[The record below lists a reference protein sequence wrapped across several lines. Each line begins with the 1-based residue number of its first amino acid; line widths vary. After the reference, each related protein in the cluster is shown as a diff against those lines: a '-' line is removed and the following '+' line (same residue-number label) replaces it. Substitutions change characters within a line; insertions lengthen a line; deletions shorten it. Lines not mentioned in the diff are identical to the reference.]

1 MLCKILLTMGK
12 SEWQSREEAYEAFVA
27 EFPPETLK
35 TMPLDLYTNLN
46 RDDSFCYWLETR
58 TDCLGGIW
66 GGSAYKFGIYK
77 WENMPSRMGGRSS
90 DNEYAWYTKYGG
102 SAEEAFGNV
111 RAIVDRIARHALAG
125 EFEAIDG
132 IDMGPAVKW
141 KIAFLYADHKLV
153 GIFNPEMLVAA
164 AEVSG
169 IENASSLPMSQLQR
183 RLMEMKPY
191 GMDVFEY
198 GEYLWPRAKEYLESK
213 RQYWV
218 YSPGEGAYNR
228 EQDLANNTM
237 AVGWSAVGNLTSFK
251 NKKEIQ
257 HRLEAEYGS
266 EKGQSTNA
274 KSLYDFSR
282 SIRIGDIVIAKQGV
296 WNIVGIGVVKSDYRY
311 DAELDEFPNV
321 RNVDWYQT
329 GEWLVKKQLPRKT
342 LTMKDKSFYDQ
353 IIKQIKEHKIM
364 ANLDR
369 PLMKLLTRKKQI
381 VLQGAPGTGKTYSTA
396 EIAVSICN
404 PEFDGQNNRDAVM
417 KEYRRLMADG
427 RIGFTTFHQSMDYE
441 EFVEGLKPEPEAG
454 SVVFATRPG
463 IFRRMADNALLAAI
477 KRDKNEIS
485 DSINFDEAWAELKE
499 RIESN
504 GIETINTRDN
514 QKITGLQISSQGNIS
529 CTANGGN
536 VKYTISI
543 ERLKKLYGVYG
554 SLKSLDDI
562 KNIDKDIRNVIRG
575 CNSSFYWA
583 VLREIL
589 TYKENIDAKQRKNE
603 IEPDID
609 SYDDDRLQ
617 SFIEDVL
624 TSANKVKYK
633 DDAPAYVLIID
644 EINRGNVSK
653 ILGELITLLE
663 ADKRLGEQNEL
674 TAVLPYSRRHFGVPS
689 NLYIVATMNTADRST
704 GSVDYAIRRRFGFV
718 TVEADRKVVEEFGYD
733 SPKTKE
739 SALKLFDSVAALM
752 DSVNTSFNRR
762 DMMPGHSYFL
772 APTVD
777 ELKMK
782 LTYELQPLLRE
793 YCNDGILDFFK
804 DEKGEYAEI
813 ERLADIFA

>member
-1 MLCKILLTMGK
+1 MGK

-441 EFVEGLKPEPEAG
+441 EFVEGLKPVAENG
-454 SVVFATRPG
+454 GLVFRPQPG
-463 IFRRMADNALLAAI
+463 IFREMADKALLAAI
-477 KRDKNEIS
+477 KRDKQQ
-485 DSINFDEAWAELKE
+485 IND
-499 RIESN
+499 
-504 GIETINTRDN
+504 T
-514 QKITGLQISSQGNIS
+514 
-529 CTANGGN
+529 
-536 VKYTISI
+536 V
-543 ERLKKLYGVYG
+543 
-554 SLKSLDDI
+554 
-562 KNIDKDIRNVIRG
+562 NIDE
-575 CNSSFYWA
+575 
-583 VLREIL
+583 L
-589 TYKENIDAKQRKNE
+589 
-603 IEPDID
+603 
-609 SYDDDRLQ
+609 
-617 SFIEDVL
+617 L
-624 TSANKVKYK
+624 TSREKVDYK

>member
-111 RAIVDRIARHALAG
+111 RAIVDKIARHALAG

-441 EFVEGLKPEPEAG
+441 EFVEGLKPVAENG
-454 SVVFATRPG
+454 GLVFRPQPG
-463 IFRRMADNALLAAI
+463 IFREMADKALLAAI
-477 KRDKNEIS
+477 KRDKQQ
-485 DSINFDEAWAELKE
+485 IND
-499 RIESN
+499 
-504 GIETINTRDN
+504 T
-514 QKITGLQISSQGNIS
+514 
-529 CTANGGN
+529 
-536 VKYTISI
+536 V
-543 ERLKKLYGVYG
+543 
-554 SLKSLDDI
+554 
-562 KNIDKDIRNVIRG
+562 NIDE
-575 CNSSFYWA
+575 
-583 VLREIL
+583 L
-589 TYKENIDAKQRKNE
+589 
-603 IEPDID
+603 
-609 SYDDDRLQ
+609 
-617 SFIEDVL
+617 L
-624 TSANKVKYK
+624 TSREKVDYK

>member
-111 RAIVDRIARHALAG
+111 RAIVDKIACHALAG

-369 PLMKLLTRKKQI
+369 PLMKLLTLKKQI

-441 EFVEGLKPEPEAG
+441 EFVEGLKPVAENG
-454 SVVFATRPG
+454 GLVFRPQPG
-463 IFRRMADNALLAAI
+463 IFREMADKALLAAI
-477 KRDKNEIS
+477 KRDKQQ
-485 DSINFDEAWAELKE
+485 IND
-499 RIESN
+499 
-504 GIETINTRDN
+504 T
-514 QKITGLQISSQGNIS
+514 
-529 CTANGGN
+529 
-536 VKYTISI
+536 V
-543 ERLKKLYGVYG
+543 
-554 SLKSLDDI
+554 
-562 KNIDKDIRNVIRG
+562 NIDE
-575 CNSSFYWA
+575 
-583 VLREIL
+583 L
-589 TYKENIDAKQRKNE
+589 
-603 IEPDID
+603 
-609 SYDDDRLQ
+609 
-617 SFIEDVL
+617 L
-624 TSANKVKYK
+624 TSREKVDYK

>member
-1 MLCKILLTMGK
+1 MGK

-111 RAIVDRIARHALAG
+111 RAIVDKIARRALAG

-441 EFVEGLKPEPEAG
+441 EFVEGLKPVAENG
-454 SVVFATRPG
+454 GLVFRPQPG
-463 IFRRMADNALLAAI
+463 IFREMADKALLAAI
-477 KRDKNEIS
+477 KRDKQQ
-485 DSINFDEAWAELKE
+485 IND
-499 RIESN
+499 
-504 GIETINTRDN
+504 T
-514 QKITGLQISSQGNIS
+514 
-529 CTANGGN
+529 
-536 VKYTISI
+536 V
-543 ERLKKLYGVYG
+543 
-554 SLKSLDDI
+554 
-562 KNIDKDIRNVIRG
+562 NIDE
-575 CNSSFYWA
+575 
-583 VLREIL
+583 L
-589 TYKENIDAKQRKNE
+589 
-603 IEPDID
+603 
-609 SYDDDRLQ
+609 
-617 SFIEDVL
+617 L
-624 TSANKVKYK
+624 TSREKVDYK

>member
-1 MLCKILLTMGK
+1 
-12 SEWQSREEAYEAFVA
+12 
-27 EFPPETLK
+27 
-35 TMPLDLYTNLN
+35 
-46 RDDSFCYWLETR
+46 
-58 TDCLGGIW
+58 
-66 GGSAYKFGIYK
+66 
-77 WENMPSRMGGRSS
+77 
-90 DNEYAWYTKYGG
+90 
-102 SAEEAFGNV
+102 
-111 RAIVDRIARHALAG
+111 
-125 EFEAIDG
+125 
-132 IDMGPAVKW
+132 MGPAVKW

-441 EFVEGLKPEPEAG
+441 EFVEGLKPVAENG
-454 SVVFATRPG
+454 GLVFRPQPG
-463 IFRRMADNALLAAI
+463 IFREMADKALLAAI
-477 KRDKNEIS
+477 KRDKQQ
-485 DSINFDEAWAELKE
+485 IND
-499 RIESN
+499 
-504 GIETINTRDN
+504 T
-514 QKITGLQISSQGNIS
+514 
-529 CTANGGN
+529 
-536 VKYTISI
+536 V
-543 ERLKKLYGVYG
+543 
-554 SLKSLDDI
+554 
-562 KNIDKDIRNVIRG
+562 NIDE
-575 CNSSFYWA
+575 
-583 VLREIL
+583 L
-589 TYKENIDAKQRKNE
+589 
-603 IEPDID
+603 
-609 SYDDDRLQ
+609 
-617 SFIEDVL
+617 L
-624 TSANKVKYK
+624 TSREKVDYK

>member
-1 MLCKILLTMGK
+1 MGK

-77 WENMPSRMGGRSS
+77 WESMPSRMGGRSS

-441 EFVEGLKPEPEAG
+441 EFVEGLKPVAENG
-454 SVVFATRPG
+454 GLVFRPQPG
-463 IFRRMADNALLAAI
+463 IFREMADKALLAAI
-477 KRDKNEIS
+477 KRDKQQ
-485 DSINFDEAWAELKE
+485 IND
-499 RIESN
+499 
-504 GIETINTRDN
+504 T
-514 QKITGLQISSQGNIS
+514 
-529 CTANGGN
+529 
-536 VKYTISI
+536 V
-543 ERLKKLYGVYG
+543 
-554 SLKSLDDI
+554 
-562 KNIDKDIRNVIRG
+562 NIDE
-575 CNSSFYWA
+575 
-583 VLREIL
+583 L
-589 TYKENIDAKQRKNE
+589 
-603 IEPDID
+603 
-609 SYDDDRLQ
+609 
-617 SFIEDVL
+617 L
-624 TSANKVKYK
+624 TSREKVDYK

>member
-77 WENMPSRMGGRSS
+77 WESMPSRMGGRSS

-441 EFVEGLKPEPEAG
+441 EFVEGLKPVAENG
-454 SVVFATRPG
+454 GLVFRPQPG
-463 IFRRMADNALLAAI
+463 IFREMADKALLAAI
-477 KRDKNEIS
+477 KRDKQQ
-485 DSINFDEAWAELKE
+485 IND
-499 RIESN
+499 
-504 GIETINTRDN
+504 T
-514 QKITGLQISSQGNIS
+514 
-529 CTANGGN
+529 
-536 VKYTISI
+536 V
-543 ERLKKLYGVYG
+543 
-554 SLKSLDDI
+554 
-562 KNIDKDIRNVIRG
+562 NIDE
-575 CNSSFYWA
+575 
-583 VLREIL
+583 L
-589 TYKENIDAKQRKNE
+589 
-603 IEPDID
+603 
-609 SYDDDRLQ
+609 
-617 SFIEDVL
+617 L
-624 TSANKVKYK
+624 TSREKVDYK

>member
-1 MLCKILLTMGK
+1 MGK

-111 RAIVDRIARHALAG
+111 RAIVDKIARHALAG

-353 IIKQIKEHKIM
+353 IIKQIKEPKIM

-441 EFVEGLKPEPEAG
+441 EFVEGLKPVAENG
-454 SVVFATRPG
+454 GLVFRPQPG
-463 IFRRMADNALLAAI
+463 IFREMADKALLAAI
-477 KRDKNEIS
+477 KRDKQQ
-485 DSINFDEAWAELKE
+485 IND
-499 RIESN
+499 
-504 GIETINTRDN
+504 T
-514 QKITGLQISSQGNIS
+514 
-529 CTANGGN
+529 
-536 VKYTISI
+536 V
-543 ERLKKLYGVYG
+543 
-554 SLKSLDDI
+554 
-562 KNIDKDIRNVIRG
+562 NIDE
-575 CNSSFYWA
+575 
-583 VLREIL
+583 L
-589 TYKENIDAKQRKNE
+589 
-603 IEPDID
+603 
-609 SYDDDRLQ
+609 
-617 SFIEDVL
+617 L
-624 TSANKVKYK
+624 TSREKVDYK

>member
-111 RAIVDRIARHALAG
+111 RAIVDKIARHALAG

-213 RQYWV
+213 CQYWL

-228 EQDLANNTM
+228 DQDLANNTM

-321 RNVDWYQT
+321 RDVDWCQT

-353 IIKQIKEHKIM
+353 IMKQIKEHKIM
-364 ANLDR
+364 ANR
-369 PLMKLLTRKKQI
+369 TTVR
-381 VLQGAPGTGKTYSTA
+381 
-396 EIAVSICN
+396 
-404 PEFDGQNNRDAVM
+404 
-417 KEYRRLMADG
+417 DG
-427 RIGFTTFHQSMDYE
+427 R
-441 EFVEGLKPEPEAG
+441 
-454 SVVFATRPG
+454 
-463 IFRRMADNALLAAI
+463 
-477 KRDKNEIS
+477 
-485 DSINFDEAWAELKE
+485 
-499 RIESN
+499 
-504 GIETINTRDN
+504 
-514 QKITGLQISSQGNIS
+514 
-529 CTANGGN
+529 
-536 VKYTISI
+536 
-543 ERLKKLYGVYG
+543 
-554 SLKSLDDI
+554 
-562 KNIDKDIRNVIRG
+562 
-575 CNSSFYWA
+575 
-583 VLREIL
+583 
-589 TYKENIDAKQRKNE
+589 
-603 IEPDID
+603 
-609 SYDDDRLQ
+609 
-617 SFIEDVL
+617 
-624 TSANKVKYK
+624 
-633 DDAPAYVLIID
+633 
-644 EINRGNVSK
+644 
-653 ILGELITLLE
+653 
-663 ADKRLGEQNEL
+663 
-674 TAVLPYSRRHFGVPS
+674 
-689 NLYIVATMNTADRST
+689 
-704 GSVDYAIRRRFGFV
+704 
-718 TVEADRKVVEEFGYD
+718 
-733 SPKTKE
+733 
-739 SALKLFDSVAALM
+739 
-752 DSVNTSFNRR
+752 
-762 DMMPGHSYFL
+762 
-772 APTVD
+772 
-777 ELKMK
+777 
-782 LTYELQPLLRE
+782 
-793 YCNDGILDFFK
+793 
-804 DEKGEYAEI
+804 
-813 ERLADIFA
+813 

>member
-111 RAIVDRIARHALAG
+111 RAIVDKIARHALAG

-369 PLMKLLTRKKQI
+369 PLMKLLTLKKQI

-441 EFVEGLKPEPEAG
+441 EFVEGLKPVAENG
-454 SVVFATRPG
+454 GLVFRPQPG
-463 IFRRMADNALLAAI
+463 IFREMADKALLAAI
-477 KRDKNEIS
+477 KRDKQQ
-485 DSINFDEAWAELKE
+485 IND
-499 RIESN
+499 
-504 GIETINTRDN
+504 T
-514 QKITGLQISSQGNIS
+514 
-529 CTANGGN
+529 
-536 VKYTISI
+536 V
-543 ERLKKLYGVYG
+543 
-554 SLKSLDDI
+554 
-562 KNIDKDIRNVIRG
+562 NIDE
-575 CNSSFYWA
+575 
-583 VLREIL
+583 L
-589 TYKENIDAKQRKNE
+589 
-603 IEPDID
+603 
-609 SYDDDRLQ
+609 
-617 SFIEDVL
+617 L
-624 TSANKVKYK
+624 TSREKVDYK

-772 APTVD
+772 APTV
-777 ELKMK
+777 MS
-782 LTYELQPLLRE
+782 LR
-793 YCNDGILDFFK
+793 
-804 DEKGEYAEI
+804 
-813 ERLADIFA
+813 

>member
-111 RAIVDRIARHALAG
+111 RAIVDKIARHALAG

-441 EFVEGLKPEPEAG
+441 EFVEGLKPVAENG
-454 SVVFATRPG
+454 GLVFRPQPG
-463 IFRRMADNALLAAI
+463 IFREMADKALLAAI
-477 KRDKNEIS
+477 KRDKQQ
-485 DSINFDEAWAELKE
+485 IND
-499 RIESN
+499 
-504 GIETINTRDN
+504 T
-514 QKITGLQISSQGNIS
+514 
-529 CTANGGN
+529 
-536 VKYTISI
+536 V
-543 ERLKKLYGVYG
+543 
-554 SLKSLDDI
+554 
-562 KNIDKDIRNVIRG
+562 NIDE
-575 CNSSFYWA
+575 
-583 VLREIL
+583 L
-589 TYKENIDAKQRKNE
+589 
-603 IEPDID
+603 
-609 SYDDDRLQ
+609 
-617 SFIEDVL
+617 L
-624 TSANKVKYK
+624 TSREKVDYK

-663 ADKRLGEQNEL
+663 ADKRRGEQNEL

>member
-1 MLCKILLTMGK
+1 MGK

-111 RAIVDRIARHALAG
+111 RAIVDKIARHALAG

-441 EFVEGLKPEPEAG
+441 EFVEGLKPVAENG
-454 SVVFATRPG
+454 GLVFRPQPG
-463 IFRRMADNALLAAI
+463 IFREMADKALLAAI
-477 KRDKNEIS
+477 KRDKQQ
-485 DSINFDEAWAELKE
+485 IND
-499 RIESN
+499 
-504 GIETINTRDN
+504 T
-514 QKITGLQISSQGNIS
+514 
-529 CTANGGN
+529 
-536 VKYTISI
+536 V
-543 ERLKKLYGVYG
+543 
-554 SLKSLDDI
+554 
-562 KNIDKDIRNVIRG
+562 NIDE
-575 CNSSFYWA
+575 
-583 VLREIL
+583 L
-589 TYKENIDAKQRKNE
+589 
-603 IEPDID
+603 
-609 SYDDDRLQ
+609 
-617 SFIEDVL
+617 L
-624 TSANKVKYK
+624 TSREKVDYK

>member
-1 MLCKILLTMGK
+1 MGK

-35 TMPLDLYTNLN
+35 TMPLARYTNLN
-46 RDDSFCYWLETR
+46 RADSFCYWLETR
-58 TDCLGGIW
+58 TDRLGGIW

-77 WENMPSRMGGRSS
+77 WENEPSRMSGRSS

-111 RAIVDRIARHALAG
+111 RAIVDKIARHALAG

-213 RQYWV
+213 RQYWL

-321 RNVDWYQT
+321 RDVDWCQT

-353 IIKQIKEHKIM
+353 IMKQIKEHKIM

-369 PLMKLLTRKKQI
+369 PLMKLLTRKKQV

-441 EFVEGLKPEPEAG
+441 EFVEGLKPVPENG
-454 SVVFATRPG
+454 GLVFRPQAG
-463 IFRRMADNALLAAI
+463 IFREMADKALLAAI
-477 KRDKNEIS
+477 KRDKKQIN
-485 DSINFDEAWAELKE
+485 DSVNFDEAWAELKE
-499 RIESN
+499 RIEKGN
-504 GIETINTRDN
+504 VKELYTRNN
-514 QKITGLQISSQGNIS
+514 QKIIDLQISVQGNIR
-529 CTANGGN
+529 CKALNGD
-536 VKYTISI
+536 VRYSISI
-543 ERLKKLYGVYG
+543 KRLKKLYAAYPTV
-554 SLKSLDDI
+554 KSLYEMS
-562 KNIDKDIRNVIRG
+562 NIYDSIRDEIGG
-575 CNSSFYWA
+575 CNTSIYWA

-589 TYKENIDAKQRKNE
+589 KYKESMDAERLANE
-603 IEPDID
+603 AEPDIE

-617 SFIEDVL
+617 SFIDELL
-624 TSANKVKYK
+624 TAREKVDYK
-633 DDAPAYVLIID
+633 DDVPAYVLIID
-644 EINRGNVSK
+644 EINRGNISK

-704 GSVDYAIRRRFGFV
+704 GSIDYAIRRRFGFV
-718 TVEADRKVVEEFGYD
+718 TVEADRTVVEDFGYD

-739 SALKLFDSVAALM
+739 AALTLFDSVAALM
-752 DSVNTSFNRR
+752 DNINTSFNKS

-782 LTYELQPLLRE
+782 LAYELQPLLRE
-793 YCNDGILDFFK
+793 YCNDGILDFYK

>member
-111 RAIVDRIARHALAG
+111 RAIVDKIARRALAG

-427 RIGFTTFHQSMDYE
+427 RSGFTTFHQSMDYE
-441 EFVEGLKPEPEAG
+441 EFVEGLKPVAENG
-454 SVVFATRPG
+454 GLVFRPQPG
-463 IFRRMADNALLAAI
+463 IFREMADKALLAAI
-477 KRDKNEIS
+477 KRDKQQ
-485 DSINFDEAWAELKE
+485 IND
-499 RIESN
+499 
-504 GIETINTRDN
+504 T
-514 QKITGLQISSQGNIS
+514 
-529 CTANGGN
+529 
-536 VKYTISI
+536 V
-543 ERLKKLYGVYG
+543 
-554 SLKSLDDI
+554 
-562 KNIDKDIRNVIRG
+562 NIDE
-575 CNSSFYWA
+575 
-583 VLREIL
+583 L
-589 TYKENIDAKQRKNE
+589 
-603 IEPDID
+603 
-609 SYDDDRLQ
+609 
-617 SFIEDVL
+617 L
-624 TSANKVKYK
+624 TSREKVDYK

>member
-77 WENMPSRMGGRSS
+77 WENMPSRLGGRSS

-369 PLMKLLTRKKQI
+369 PLMKLLTLKKQI

-441 EFVEGLKPEPEAG
+441 EFVEGLKPVAENG
-454 SVVFATRPG
+454 GLVFRPQPG
-463 IFRRMADNALLAAI
+463 IFREMADKALLAAI
-477 KRDKNEIS
+477 KRDKQQ
-485 DSINFDEAWAELKE
+485 IND
-499 RIESN
+499 
-504 GIETINTRDN
+504 T
-514 QKITGLQISSQGNIS
+514 
-529 CTANGGN
+529 
-536 VKYTISI
+536 V
-543 ERLKKLYGVYG
+543 
-554 SLKSLDDI
+554 
-562 KNIDKDIRNVIRG
+562 NIDE
-575 CNSSFYWA
+575 
-583 VLREIL
+583 L
-589 TYKENIDAKQRKNE
+589 
-603 IEPDID
+603 
-609 SYDDDRLQ
+609 
-617 SFIEDVL
+617 L
-624 TSANKVKYK
+624 TSREKVDYK

>member
-111 RAIVDRIARHALAG
+111 RAIVDKIARRALAG

-441 EFVEGLKPEPEAG
+441 EFVEGLKPVAENG
-454 SVVFATRPG
+454 GLVFRPQPG
-463 IFRRMADNALLAAI
+463 IFREMADKALLAAI
-477 KRDKNEIS
+477 KRDKQQ
-485 DSINFDEAWAELKE
+485 IND
-499 RIESN
+499 
-504 GIETINTRDN
+504 T
-514 QKITGLQISSQGNIS
+514 
-529 CTANGGN
+529 
-536 VKYTISI
+536 V
-543 ERLKKLYGVYG
+543 
-554 SLKSLDDI
+554 
-562 KNIDKDIRNVIRG
+562 NIDE
-575 CNSSFYWA
+575 
-583 VLREIL
+583 L
-589 TYKENIDAKQRKNE
+589 
-603 IEPDID
+603 
-609 SYDDDRLQ
+609 
-617 SFIEDVL
+617 L
-624 TSANKVKYK
+624 TSREKVDYK

>member
-1 MLCKILLTMGK
+1 MGK

-35 TMPLDLYTNLN
+35 TMPLDRYTNLN

-58 TDCLGGIW
+58 TDWLGGIW

-77 WENMPSRMGGRSS
+77 WENVPSRMGGRSS

-111 RAIVDRIARHALAG
+111 RAIVDKIARHALAG

-213 RQYWV
+213 RQYWL

-228 EQDLANNTM
+228 DQDLANNTM

-321 RNVDWYQT
+321 RDVDWCQI

-353 IIKQIKEHKIM
+353 IMKQIKEHKIM

-369 PLMKLLTRKKQI
+369 PLMKLLTRKKQV

-417 KEYRRLMADG
+417 EEYRRLMADG

-441 EFVEGLKPEPEAG
+441 EFVEGLKPVPENG
-454 SVVFATRPG
+454 GLVFRPQAG
-463 IFRRMADNALLAAI
+463 IFREMADKALLAAI
-477 KRDKNEIS
+477 KRDKKQIN
-485 DSINFDEAWAELKE
+485 DSVNFDEAWAELKE
-499 RIESN
+499 RIEKGN
-504 GIETINTRDN
+504 VKELYTRNN
-514 QKITGLQISSQGNIS
+514 QKIIDLQISVQGNIR
-529 CTANGGN
+529 CKALNGD
-536 VKYTISI
+536 VRYSISI
-543 ERLKKLYGVYG
+543 KRLKKLYAAYPTV
-554 SLKSLDDI
+554 KSLYEMS
-562 KNIDKDIRNVIRG
+562 NIYDSIRDEIGG
-575 CNSSFYWA
+575 CNTSIYWA

-589 TYKENIDAKQRKNE
+589 KYKESMDAERLANE
-603 IEPDID
+603 AEPDIE

-617 SFIEDVL
+617 SFIDELL
-624 TSANKVKYK
+624 TAREKVDYK
-633 DDAPAYVLIID
+633 DDVPAYVLIID
-644 EINRGNVSK
+644 EINRGNISK

-718 TVEADRKVVEEFGYD
+718 TVEADRKVIEDFGYD

-739 SALKLFDSVAALM
+739 AALKLFDSVAALM

-772 APTVD
+772 VPTMD
-777 ELKMK
+777 DLRMK
-782 LTYELQPLLRE
+782 LSYELLPLLRE

>member
-35 TMPLDLYTNLN
+35 TMPLARYTNLN
-46 RDDSFCYWLETR
+46 RADSFCYWLETR
-58 TDCLGGIW
+58 TDRLGGIW

-77 WENMPSRMGGRSS
+77 WENEPSRMGGRSS

-111 RAIVDRIARHALAG
+111 RAIVDKIARHALAG

-213 RQYWV
+213 RQYWL

-321 RNVDWYQT
+321 RDVDWCQT

-353 IIKQIKEHKIM
+353 IMKQIKEHKIM

-369 PLMKLLTRKKQI
+369 PLMKLLTRKKQV

-417 KEYRRLMADG
+417 EEYRRLMADG

-441 EFVEGLKPEPEAG
+441 EFVEGLKPVAENG
-454 SVVFATRPG
+454 GLVFRPQAG
-463 IFRRMADNALLAAI
+463 IFREMADKALLAAI
-477 KRDKNEIS
+477 KRDKKQ
-485 DSINFDEAWAELKE
+485 IND
-499 RIESN
+499 
-504 GIETINTRDN
+504 T
-514 QKITGLQISSQGNIS
+514 
-529 CTANGGN
+529 
-536 VKYTISI
+536 V
-543 ERLKKLYGVYG
+543 
-554 SLKSLDDI
+554 
-562 KNIDKDIRNVIRG
+562 NIDE
-575 CNSSFYWA
+575 
-583 VLREIL
+583 L
-589 TYKENIDAKQRKNE
+589 
-603 IEPDID
+603 
-609 SYDDDRLQ
+609 
-617 SFIEDVL
+617 L
-624 TSANKVKYK
+624 TSREKVDYK

-644 EINRGNVSK
+644 EINRGNISK

-718 TVEADRKVVEEFGYD
+718 TVEADRKVIEDFGYD

-739 SALKLFDSVAALM
+739 AALKLFDSVAALM

-772 APTVD
+772 VPTMD
-777 ELKMK
+777 DLRMK
-782 LTYELQPLLRE
+782 LSYELLPLLRE

>member
-111 RAIVDRIARHALAG
+111 RAIVDKIARHALAG

-213 RQYWV
+213 RQYWL

-228 EQDLANNTM
+228 DQDLANNTM

-321 RNVDWYQT
+321 RDVDWCQT

-353 IIKQIKEHKIM
+353 IMKQIKEHKIM

-369 PLMKLLTRKKQI
+369 PLMKLLTRKKQV

-441 EFVEGLKPEPEAG
+441 EFVEGLKPVPENG
-454 SVVFATRPG
+454 GLVFRPQAG
-463 IFRRMADNALLAAI
+463 IFREMADKALLAAI
-477 KRDKNEIS
+477 KRDKKQ
-485 DSINFDEAWAELKE
+485 IND
-499 RIESN
+499 
-504 GIETINTRDN
+504 T
-514 QKITGLQISSQGNIS
+514 
-529 CTANGGN
+529 
-536 VKYTISI
+536 V
-543 ERLKKLYGVYG
+543 
-554 SLKSLDDI
+554 
-562 KNIDKDIRNVIRG
+562 NIDE
-575 CNSSFYWA
+575 
-583 VLREIL
+583 L
-589 TYKENIDAKQRKNE
+589 
-603 IEPDID
+603 
-609 SYDDDRLQ
+609 
-617 SFIEDVL
+617 L
-624 TSANKVKYK
+624 TSREKVDYK

-644 EINRGNVSK
+644 EINRGNISK

-718 TVEADRKVVEEFGYD
+718 TVEADRKVIEDFGYD

-739 SALKLFDSVAALM
+739 AALKLFDSVAALM

-772 APTVD
+772 VPTMD
-777 ELKMK
+777 DLRMK
-782 LTYELQPLLRE
+782 LAYELQPLLRE
-793 YCNDGILDFFK
+793 YCNDGILDFYK

>member
-111 RAIVDRIARHALAG
+111 RAIVDKIARHALAG

-441 EFVEGLKPEPEAG
+441 EFVEGLKPVAENG
-454 SVVFATRPG
+454 GLVFRPQPG
-463 IFRRMADNALLAAI
+463 IFREMADKALLAAI
-477 KRDKNEIS
+477 KRDKQQ
-485 DSINFDEAWAELKE
+485 IND
-499 RIESN
+499 
-504 GIETINTRDN
+504 T
-514 QKITGLQISSQGNIS
+514 
-529 CTANGGN
+529 
-536 VKYTISI
+536 V
-543 ERLKKLYGVYG
+543 
-554 SLKSLDDI
+554 
-562 KNIDKDIRNVIRG
+562 NIDE
-575 CNSSFYWA
+575 
-583 VLREIL
+583 L
-589 TYKENIDAKQRKNE
+589 
-603 IEPDID
+603 
-609 SYDDDRLQ
+609 
-617 SFIEDVL
+617 L
-624 TSANKVKYK
+624 TSREKVDYK

-674 TAVLPYSRRHFGVPS
+674 TAVLPYSHRHFGVPS

>member
-441 EFVEGLKPEPEAG
+441 EFVEGLKPVAENG
-454 SVVFATRPG
+454 GLVFRPQPG
-463 IFRRMADNALLAAI
+463 IFREMADKALLAAI
-477 KRDKNEIS
+477 KRDKQQ
-485 DSINFDEAWAELKE
+485 IND
-499 RIESN
+499 
-504 GIETINTRDN
+504 T
-514 QKITGLQISSQGNIS
+514 
-529 CTANGGN
+529 
-536 VKYTISI
+536 V
-543 ERLKKLYGVYG
+543 
-554 SLKSLDDI
+554 
-562 KNIDKDIRNVIRG
+562 NIDELLT
-575 CNSSFYWA
+575 A
-583 VLREIL
+583 RE
-589 TYKENIDAKQRKNE
+589 
-603 IEPDID
+603 
-609 SYDDDRLQ
+609 
-617 SFIEDVL
+617 
-624 TSANKVKYK
+624 KVDYK
-633 DDAPAYVLIID
+633 DDVPAYVLIID
-644 EINRGNVSK
+644 EINRGNISK

-704 GSVDYAIRRRFGFV
+704 GSIDYAIRRRFGFV
-718 TVEADRKVVEEFGYD
+718 TVEADRTVVEDFGYD

-739 SALKLFDSVAALM
+739 AALTLFDSVAALM
-752 DSVNTSFNRR
+752 DNINTSFNKS

-782 LTYELQPLLRE
+782 LAYELQPLLRE
-793 YCNDGILDFFK
+793 YCNDGILDFYK